1 MSCSFAADYE
11 PLVSQHITFDQTAG
25 EGTTECVSVSLL
37 NDEIAEENEVFS
49 VGLES
54 VSQFVTITSPSS
66 ALYTIVDDD
75 CKS

>member
-1 MSCSFAADYE
+1 M
-11 PLVSQHITFDQTAG
+11 PLVSHHIIFGQTAG
-25 EGTTECVSVSLL
+25 EGTTECTPVTLL
-37 NDEIAEENEVFS
+37 NDEIAEENEAFS